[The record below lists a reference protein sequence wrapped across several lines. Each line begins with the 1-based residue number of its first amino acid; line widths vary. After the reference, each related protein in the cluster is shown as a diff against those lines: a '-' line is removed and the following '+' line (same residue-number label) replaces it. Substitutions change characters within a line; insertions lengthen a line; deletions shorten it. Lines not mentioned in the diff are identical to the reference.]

1 MNNKT
6 HKRKKKNK
14 EKEDFSVDNKVPK
27 QQKMTT
33 KADVTDMSADIID
46 IDDTPDVA
54 TWNKKVHIKEDAVDI
69 IASRFHDAEK
79 IEMPTTIGIGIGLRD
94 KKASKKDLVVDPAN
108 RKDIE
113 GAIKSGS
120 TLTDEAADLS
130 Q

>member
-1 MNNKT
+1 MNNNT

-79 IEMPTTIGIGIGLRD
+79 IEMPTTIGIGLRD

-120 TLTDEAADLS
+120 TLTDEAADLP

>member
-1 MNNKT
+1 MNNNT

-79 IEMPTTIGIGIGLRD
+79 IEMPTTIGIGLRD

>member
-1 MNNKT
+1 MNNNT

-79 IEMPTTIGIGIGLRD
+79 IEMPTTIGIGLRD

-120 TLTDEAADLS
+120 TLTDEAADL
-130 Q
+130 

>member
-1 MNNKT
+1 MNNNT

-14 EKEDFSVDNKVPK
+14 EKADFSVDKKVPK

-33 KADVTDMSADIID
+33 KADVTDMSADLID

-79 IEMPTTIGIGIGLRD
+79 IEMPTTIGIGLRD
-94 KKASKKDLVVDPAN
+94 KKASKKHLVVDPAN

>member
-1 MNNKT
+1 MNNNT

-14 EKEDFSVDNKVPK
+14 EKADFSVDNKVPK

-54 TWNKKVHIKEDAVDI
+54 TWNKKVHIKEDTVDI

-79 IEMPTTIGIGIGLRD
+79 IEMPTTIGNGLRD

>member
-1 MNNKT
+1 MNNNT

-79 IEMPTTIGIGIGLRD
+79 IEMPTTIGIGLRD

-108 RKDIE
+108 RKDIG

>member
-1 MNNKT
+1 MNNNT

-33 KADVTDMSADIID
+33 KADFTDMSADIID

-79 IEMPTTIGIGIGLRD
+79 IEMPTTIGIGLRD

>member
-1 MNNKT
+1 MNNNT

-33 KADVTDMSADIID
+33 KADVTDMSAGIIV

-79 IEMPTTIGIGIGLRD
+79 IEMPTTIGIGLRD

>member
-1 MNNKT
+1 MNNNT

-46 IDDTPDVA
+46 IDDTPDIA

-79 IEMPTTIGIGIGLRD
+79 IEMPTTIGIGLRD

>member
-1 MNNKT
+1 MNNNT

-14 EKEDFSVDNKVPK
+14 EKEDFSVDNKVSK

-33 KADVTDMSADIID
+33 KADVTDMSAGIID

-79 IEMPTTIGIGIGLRD
+79 IEMPTTIGIGLRD

>member
-1 MNNKT
+1 MNNNT

-33 KADVTDMSADIID
+33 KADVTDMSAGIID

-69 IASRFHDAEK
+69 IASRQLLVLASEIRKHLKK
-79 IEMPTTIGIGIGLRD
+79 IWL
-94 KKASKKDLVVDPAN
+94 
-108 RKDIE
+108 
-113 GAIKSGS
+113 
-120 TLTDEAADLS
+120 
-130 Q
+130 

>member
-1 MNNKT
+1 
-6 HKRKKKNK
+6 
-14 EKEDFSVDNKVPK
+14 
-27 QQKMTT
+27 
-33 KADVTDMSADIID
+33 
-46 IDDTPDVA
+46 
-54 TWNKKVHIKEDAVDI
+54 WNKKVHIKEDAVDI

-79 IEMPTTIGIGIGLRD
+79 IEMPTTIGIGLRD

>member
-1 MNNKT
+1 MNNNT

-33 KADVTDMSADIID
+33 KADVTDMSAGIID

-79 IEMPTTIGIGIGLRD
+79 IEMPTTIGIGLRD

-113 GAIKSGS
+113 GTIKSGS

>member
-1 MNNKT
+1 MNNNT

-33 KADVTDMSADIID
+33 KADVTDMSAGIID

-79 IEMPTTIGIGIGLRD
+79 IEMPTTIGIGLRD

>member
-1 MNNKT
+1 MNNNT

-54 TWNKKVHIKEDAVDI
+54 TWNKKVHIKEDTVDI

-79 IEMPTTIGIGIGLRD
+79 IEMPTTIGIGLRD

>member
-1 MNNKT
+1 MNNNT

-33 KADVTDMSADIID
+33 KADVTDMSAGIID

-79 IEMPTTIGIGIGLRD
+79 IEMPTTIGIGLRD
-94 KKASKKDLVVDPAN
+94 KKASKKDLV
-108 RKDIE
+108 
-113 GAIKSGS
+113 
-120 TLTDEAADLS
+120 
-130 Q
+130 